1 MLLILRMQP
10 SEIRRLS
17 MDEYWIW
24 VDVCH
29 KEINR
34 RIELADRLNGQ

>member
-24 VDVCH
+24 VDVCQQ
-29 KEINR
+29 EINR